1 MKHVR
6 IIDAT
11 LRDGMHAVSH
21 QFTPEQMAVI
31 AKGMEEAGVDTIEV
45 GHGDGLGGSSMQYGF
60 AKSSDAEYLS
70 AVSKMLKKTKLDVL
84 LIPGIGTIEDLKEVM
99 EYGVKT
105 VRVATHVTEADVGEQ
120 HIGFCKNN
128 GLEVVG
134 FLMMS
139 HMAPP
144 AKIVE
149 QAKLFESYGADMV
162 YVTDSAGA
170 MVPGDV
176 RERIQAVKEA
186 ISLPVGFHG
195 HNNLGLAIGNS
206 LAAIEA
212 GAVSIDT
219 CVRGLG
225 AGAGNAQL
233 EVLVA
238 VLTKMGYSTRIDL
251 YKAMDVADLLDPM
264 MHRPQ
269 TISNPA
275 LAIGYA
281 GAYGSFLLH
290 SYRAAEKFGVDARDI
305 LIEMGRRKTV
315 GGQED
320 LIIDVAIDLAKA
332 KGAVEKS

>member
-1 MKHVR
+1 MKAYV
-6 IIDAT
+6 
-11 LRDGMHAVSH
+11 LS
-21 QFTPEQMAVI
+21 PE
-31 AKGMEEAGVDTIEV
+31 KLGEEAKRLE
-45 GHGDGLGGSSMQYGF
+45 
-60 AKSSDAEYLS
+60 
-70 AVSKMLKKTKLDVL
+70 
-84 LIPGIGTIEDLKEVM
+84 
-99 EYGVKT
+99 EYG
-105 VRVATHVTEADVGEQ
+105 AQAVT
-120 HIGFCKNN
+120 I
-128 GLEVVG
+128 
-134 FLMMS
+134 M
-139 HMAPP
+139 
-144 AKIVE
+144 
-149 QAKLFESYGADMV
+149 
-162 YVTDSAGA
+162 DSAGY
-170 MVPGDV
+170 MLPVD
-176 RERIQAVKEA
+176 VKEYVTKLRNDVS
-186 ISLPVGFHG
+186 IPVGFHG

-238 VLTKMGYSTRIDL
+238 VLTKMGYSTGIDL

-332 KGAVEKS
+332 KRGI